1 VPATR
6 TREAPPGSA
15 LKEQAFGTL
24 RALILNG
31 ELAAGS
37 FISERQM
44 VERLGMSKTPIR
56 VAFER
61 LARDGFV
68 EILPQR
74 GVRVLELTPDE
85 IVDHYDLRIAL
96 ETWVARR
103 AAERCD
109 DEAATALDERIAA
122 QTTLQERVAR
132 AARRPRAT
140 DLTAY
145 IDEDARFHAIL
156 SDLAGNP
163 EVTRV
168 LVNQRERLA
177 RVIARIILTTPSLLT
192 SSIAEHRAIRAAVVG
207 GDADRA
213 AQAMAEHLERGKAAL
228 ITPQPAR

>member
-1 VPATR
+1 VPRSPVRA
-6 TREAPPGSA
+6 ASPGPA
-15 LKEQAFGTL
+15 LKDQAFTTL

-31 ELAAGS
+31 ELPAGS

-74 GVRVLELTPDE
+74 GVRVHGLTQEE

-109 DEAATALDERIAA
+109 AEAAAALDERIAA
-122 QTTLQERVAR
+122 QVGLQRRVAR
-132 AARRPRAT
+132 AGRRPDPT

-145 IDEDARFHAIL
+145 IDEDAQFHAIL
-156 SDLAGNP
+156 SALAANP

-177 RVIARIILTTPSLLT
+177 RVIAQIILTTPAVLT
-192 SSIAEHRAIRAAVVG
+192 ASIAEHRAIREAVVA

-213 AQAMAEHLERGKAAL
+213 AEDMVEHLERGKAAL
-228 ITPQPAR
+228 VIPAR